1 MRNNNETSEDG
12 KITFYYNREARLKR
26 ASQNVQ
32 DINDPSKLPKRGL
45 LRALTATTP
54 LKIMFFSIVV
64 FCVFMF
70 ILSRIMSRDPVKVLG
85 NNTIS
90 ITAIAAGDSSYL
102 SLKKTAGAEQGEI
115 YYTGE
120 LAVLVTLPMEESPVH
135 IEWINFSPD
144 PEQVFQ
150 FSVPFS
156 GNKLLVFME
165 AHDERIMLEIR
176 PRN

>member
-1 MRNNNETSEDG
+1 MHNNNETRENG
-12 KITFYYNREARLKR
+12 RITFYYDREARLRR

-32 DINDPSKLPKRGL
+32 DINDPSKIPKRGL

-54 LKIMFFSIVV
+54 LKIMFFSIVF
-64 FCVFMF
+64 FCVFVF

-90 ITAIAAGDSSYL
+90 IAAVIAGDRSYL
-102 SLKKTAGAEQGEI
+102 TLKKTAGAEQGEI

-120 LAVLVTLPMEESPVH
+120 LAVLVTLSMEESPVH
-135 IEWINFSPD
+135 IEWINFSPE

-156 GNKLLVFME
+156 GNKLLVFLE
-165 AHDERIMLEIR
+165 AGDERIMFQIT
-176 PRN
+176 PGS